1 MTRET
6 DMRRRDFLK
15 AMAASA
21 VCAPTVALAQI
32 YPSRPVRLVVG
43 YAAGGANDIIARLI
57 GQRLSQDLG
66 QAFVI
71 ENRPGAA
78 SNIAT
83 DAVIR
88 AAPDGYTLLL
98 TGASNAINAT
108 LYEKLNFDFMNDT
121 APVAGICR
129 ISNAML
135 AHPSLPVTTVA
146 EFIAY
151 AKAGTARLSMGSP
164 GVGSPQ
170 HVAGEMFRM
179 MTGVDMTH
187 VPYRGGA
194 PALADLIGGQISVC
208 FASTASSA
216 AYVRAGQLR
225 ALAVTGIHR
234 SEAMPEVPP
243 MADTVPGYE
252 ATAFY
257 GVSAPKGAPPEIV
270 NRLNREINA
279 ALSDATLRARLSDV
293 DATPL
298 GGSPS
303 EFGNLIGEETAK
315 WARVVKFSGA
325 RVG

>member
-1 MTRET
+1 MK
-6 DMRRRDFLK
+6 RRDFLK
-15 AMAASA
+15 AIAAS
-21 VCAPTVALAQI
+21 VTCIPTVALGET

-57 GQRLSQDLG
+57 GQRLTEHLG
-66 QAFVI
+66 QPFII

-83 DAVIR
+83 EAVIR
-88 AAPDGYTLLL
+88 SAPDGYTLLL

-108 LYEKLNFDFMNDT
+108 LYEKLNFNFVNDT
-121 APVAGICR
+121 TPVAGVCR

-135 AHPSLPVTTVA
+135 THPSLPATTVA

-151 AKAGTARLSMGSP
+151 AKASANKLSMGSP

-170 HVAGEMFRM
+170 HVAGEMFKM
-179 MTGVDMTH
+179 MTGIDMTH

-194 PALADLIGGQISVC
+194 PALTDLMGRQIPVC
-208 FASTASSA
+208 FASTASSV
-216 AYVRAGQLR
+216 AYVRAGKLR
-225 ALAVTGIHR
+225 ALAVTGTQR

-257 GVSAPKGAPPEIV
+257 GVSAPKMTPPAIAD
-270 NRLNREINA
+270 RLNREINA
-279 ALSDATLRARLSDV
+279 ALSDATLRVRLSEV
-293 DATPL
+293 GGTPL
-298 GGSPS
+298 GGSPA
-303 EFGNLIGEETAK
+303 EFGKLIGEEAAK
-315 WARVVKFSGA
+315 WAKVVKFSGA